1 MFNETPF
8 LTSNKLT
15 IVATLA
21 LGSRPREG
29 LAKVQAKCEGRESH
43 FMLMGVWES
52 VREWAPTLPNE
63 LPLWELESRQTPASL
78 KSNFRHKKPLD

>member
-52 VREWAPTLPNE
+52 VRE
-63 LPLWELESRQTPASL
+63 
-78 KSNFRHKKPLD
+78 